1 MRLRPQFHLLTIL
14 FFILSAVPV
23 WLAVRALAENILEQ
37 WAERYAERLVLYDK
51 GRMLQP
57 ILRELALSRQL
68 AASAQIR
75 DWAKKPDNAELRAQ
89 AIGEME
95 SFRLNFHDQS
105 YFVALLSN
113 GQYYHNNRANEF
125 ANRQYRYDLD
135 PKASKDAWFYDLI
148 RQGRDIHINV
158 NPDPALGITKLWIDV
173 LIRDGNDILGI
184 AGTGLDLTEFIDNIV
199 HAGEPGVTSLF
210 LNHAGAIQV
219 HRDQSLIDFGSISN
233 GNASTNTINRL
244 FDHAADITAI
254 RAAMQ
259 RLQANPDKVLTEF
272 VQIDGRRHLAGLA
285 YIPEIEWYEMTL
297 LDLDVLL
304 PFSQF
309 SGILMVYGGTL
320 LSILLLFNYTLGQR
334 VLKPLARLDQAMT
347 AVESGQPVPENLSL
361 SGSGEIRSLLAR
373 FNHMADSV
381 AAARHELEA
390 KVEERTAALQ
400 QLATRDTLTTLF
412 NRRGMS
418 AQLLAALERARR
430 ENSPVGILWLDVDNF
445 KLINDQHGHATGD
458 RTLIAIAEQIS
469 NTLRPYDIASR
480 WGGDEF
486 LILLHP
492 TDTLSLHTLADRL
505 RSTIAAHDAVHTT
518 DGATISIRV
527 SIGGTLSQPEESLD
541 TLLQRADEA
550 LYAAKADG
558 RNRVCIV

>member
-68 AASAQIR
+68 AASPQIR

-135 PKASKDAWFYDLI
+135 PKSSKDAWFYDLI

-219 HRDQSLIDFGSISN
+219 HRDQSLIDFGSISK

-244 FDHAADITAI
+244 FDHAADIMAI

-259 RLQANPDKVLTEF
+259 DLQANPDKVLTEF
-272 VQIDGRRHLAGLA
+272 VNIDGRRHLAGLA

-550 LYAAKADG
+550 LYAAKAAG

>member
-14 FFILSAVPV
+14 FFIISAVPV

-37 WAERYAERLVLYDK
+37 WAVRYAERLVLYDK

-68 AASAQIR
+68 AASPQIR
-75 DWAKKPDNAELRAQ
+75 DWVRSPDDPELRQQ
-89 AIGEME
+89 AITEME

-105 YFVALLSN
+105 YFVALLGN
-113 GQYYHNNRANEF
+113 GQYYHNNRKNEF
-125 ANRQYRYDLD
+125 ANQQHRYDLD
-135 PKASKDAWFYDLI
+135 PKAAKDAWFYDLI

-173 LIRDGNDILGI
+173 LIRDGNNIVGI

-199 HAGEPGVTSLF
+199 HAGEAGVTSLF

-219 HRDQSLIDFGSISN
+219 HRDQSLIDFGSISK
-233 GNASTNTINRL
+233 GNESTNTINRL
-244 FDHAADITAI
+244 FDHSADITAI
-254 RAAMQ
+254 RAAMHH
-259 RLQANPDKVLTEF
+259 LQAQPDKVLTEF
-272 VQIDGRRHLAGLA
+272 VSIDGRRHLAGLA

-304 PFSQF
+304 PFNQF
-309 SGILMVYGGTL
+309 SGILLVYGGTL
-320 LSILLLFNYTLGQR
+320 LGILLLFNYTLGQR
-334 VLKPLARLDQAMT
+334 ILKPLAQLDQTMSAL
-347 AVESGQPVPENLSL
+347 ESGRPVPDNLSL

-373 FNHMADSV
+373 FTHMAESV

-400 QLATRDTLTTLF
+400 QLATRDTLTGLF

-418 AQLLAALERARR
+418 AQLLTGLERSRR
-430 ENSPVGILWLDVDNF
+430 ENSPIGILWLDVDNF
-445 KLINDQHGHATGD
+445 KQINDQHGHATGD
-458 RTLIAIAEQIS
+458 RALMAIGEQIAS
-469 NTLRPYDIASR
+469 TLRPYDVASR

-486 LILLHP
+486 LILLQP
-492 TDTLSLHTLADRL
+492 MDTLSLHTLAERL
-505 RSTIAAHDAVHTT
+505 RSTIARHEKVRNTNDEVIA
-518 DGATISIRV
+518 IQV
-527 SIGGTLSQPEESLD
+527 SVGGTLSQPEESLD
-541 TLLQRADEA
+541 MLLQRADEA
-550 LYAAKADG
+550 LYAAKDSG
-558 RNRVCIV
+558 RNCVCIV